1 MIHLMDLMKKK
12 CNLMEN
18 LIKSIT
24 IIQDIIYAFP
34 LKKNGKTTTPSIP
47 VWSPT
52 TVLTE
57 PARA

>member
-34 LKKNGKTTTPSIP
+34 LKKKWQNYNTQYSRVVPHHSTD
-47 VWSPT
+47 
-52 TVLTE
+52 
-57 PARA
+57 